1 MDSQLL
7 RRIKSTIPATRFT
20 GRQQHRYNDP
30 NSNSSSSAVSSKKSC
45 IDLSSAVES
54 PLSISNR
61 ASFYNDQPPFPTSNH
76 ISQFTRRLARK
87 ASTLSLRSKSRTGGR
102 FKNKPQPPLPLQP
115 SPLVTNKE
123 FFTEPEKTA
132 THQHPPTTA
141 PFDTQPAYP
150 YQQKPTLASELPTST
165 PIPSDRSSSEGSTP
179 TQRNFSRPAV
189 PELRTTI
196 TPDDTVASR
205 EPRCS
210 WKKMASEN
218 APPPVPYVRLQEIA
232 KEVSLFSIPQSLL
245 VLGS

>member
-7 RRIKSTIPATRFT
+7 RRIKSTIPATRFS

-87 ASTLSLRSKSRTGGR
+87 ASTLSLRSKNRTGGR
-102 FKNKPQPPLPLQP
+102 FKTKPPPPLP
-115 SPLVTNKE
+115 SPLVTNEE
-123 FFTEPEKTA
+123 FFTDPEKTA

-150 YQQKPTLASELPTST
+150 YQQKSTLASELPTST

-179 TQRNFSRPAV
+179 TQRNFSRPALTEPKTAV
-189 PELRTTI
+189 
-196 TPDDTVASR
+196 TPDARVTSR

-232 KEVSLFSIPQSLL
+232 KEVSL
-245 VLGS
+245 